1 MSFIA
6 RQPNGLLCR
15 HSSIV
20 ECVTNYN
27 MTDEECIDLQVQRA
41 KKQAEHDTRMILEK
55 YLQDIEDVKSN
66 FVPGNMSKKEFKKIL
81 EGMEKPAEECRHIS
95 L

>member
-15 HSSIV
+15 HSSV
-20 ECVTNYN
+20 ADCVTNYN
-27 MTDEECIDLQVQRA
+27 MTEEECIDLQVQRA
-41 KKQAEHDTRMILEK
+41 KEEAERDTRMILEK
-55 YLQDIEDVKSN
+55 YLSDIEDVKGSFIPN
-66 FVPGNMSKKEFKKIL
+66 NMSKKEFKKIL
-81 EGMEKPAEECRHIS
+81 KDMEKPAEECTHIS

>member
-15 HSSIV
+15 HSSIT

-27 MTDEECIDLQVQRA
+27 MTVEECIDLQVQRA

-55 YLQDIEDVKSN
+55 YLKDIEDVKRN
-66 FVPGNMSKKEFKKIL
+66 FVPGNMSKKEFNKIL
-81 EGMEKPAEECRHIS
+81 KDMEKPAEECRHIS